1 MNRRYQY
8 HDKEKDKEFII
19 NSMTKYLEEKQEID
33 KAIQEIIELITEAN
47 IYCNNLA
54 PWKLIKNNNKRMN
67 ECLSVLI
74 EIIRRSTIMLFPII
88 PDSCKKIYLILNI
101 NDNEIFFKNYNSL
114 PSHEYNINISKPI
127 FPRIDFDIV
136 DTN

>member
-33 KAIQEIIELITEAN
+33 KAIKEIIELITEAN
-47 IYCNNLA
+47 IYCDNLA

-67 ECLSVLI
+67 ECLSILI

-101 NDNEIFFKNYNSL
+101 NNNEIFFKNYNSL
-114 PSHEYNINISKPI
+114 PSYEYNINTSKPI
-127 FPRIDFDIV
+127 FPRIDI
-136 DTN
+136 DTMDKN